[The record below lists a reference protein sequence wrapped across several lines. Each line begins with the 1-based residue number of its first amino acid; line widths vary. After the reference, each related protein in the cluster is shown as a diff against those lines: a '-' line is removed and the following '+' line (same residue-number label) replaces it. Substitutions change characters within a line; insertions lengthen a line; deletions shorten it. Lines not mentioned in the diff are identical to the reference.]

1 LASNSLPIRN
11 AILKRLSSEEIEVL
25 GPVERVTLGVRDTVE
40 LAHSVNEY
48 VYFIEDGV
56 ASTVHAD
63 SPEQATEIGLIG
75 YEGMTG
81 IGILYG
87 DAETPFETFMQVEG
101 AAIRCK
107 TTQLN
112 RLWVES
118 ETLRVAVGRY
128 ARAYAIQTACT
139 AVANGRF
146 RLEERLARW
155 LLMIAD
161 RVGPS
166 FHITH
171 EFIAVM
177 LAVRRPGVTLAI
189 QVLEGHG
196 HIKAT
201 RGLVQIVDRDGLL
214 RLARKAYGLPE
225 REYARLWSDSMHAVP
240 LEPIRIGSTHNLA

>member
-1 LASNSLPIRN
+1 LASNSFPIRN
-11 AILKRLSSEEIEVL
+11 AILRRLSSEEIEAL
-25 GPVERVTLGVRDTVE
+25 GPLERVGLDVRDTLE
-40 LAHSVNEY
+40 AAHSANEY

-81 IGILYG
+81 LGIVYG

-101 AAIRCK
+101 AALRCK
-107 TTQLN
+107 TTQLH
-112 RLWVES
+112 RLWTES
-118 ETLRVAVGRY
+118 DTLRAAVGRY

-196 HIKAT
+196 CIKAK
-201 RGLVQIVDRDGLL
+201 RGLVQIVDRDSLLGL
-214 RLARKAYGLPE
+214 AGKSYGLPE
-225 REYARLWSDSMHAVP
+225 REYARLWSGSVPAVP
-240 LEPIRIGSTHNLA
+240 PGRPHSLQSVV